1 MGRPRRHA
9 APAETGLWPLVRA
22 YLDWTR
28 VAGCSKDTCRRRD
41 AALRRFHAWCLE
53 RDLLHPAEL
62 TRPILERYQRHLQ
75 DARKTDGRP
84 LSAGSQ
90 HVLLAPLKGFFQ
102 WLVRERRLLHN
113 PAADWV
119 LPKRPKQLPHT
130 LLAVEDIEAVF
141 AQPDTQ
147 TVEGIRDRAIL
158 EVFYATGIRR
168 LELAHLDLS
177 DVDHRHQTLLIRAG
191 KGQQDR
197 FVPLGQRALQWIER
211 YRQQSRPALQHDP
224 QELALFLTDQGK
236 RFRRSA
242 LSARVKR
249 LLEKANLRRPGSC
262 HLFRHACA
270 THMLQGGADVRVIQ
284 ALLGHQS
291 LETTQLYTHVALDH
305 LTKIHAATHPLVA
318 LEADPSEAASESADA
333 DHPAPHSRA

>member
-1 MGRPRRHA
+1 MGRPRQHTTSTD
-9 APAETGLWPLVRA
+9 TGLWPLMRA

-28 VAGCSKDTCRRRD
+28 TTSHSKDTHRRRD
-41 AALRRFHAWCLE
+41 AALRRFSAWCDE
-53 RDLLHPAEL
+53 RDLQHPAEL

-75 DARKTDGRP
+75 DARKRDGRP
-84 LSAGSQ
+84 LTLGSQ
-90 HVLLAPLKGFFQ
+90 HVLLTPLKGFFR
-102 WLVRERRLLHN
+102 WLVRERRILHN
-113 PAADWV
+113 PAADWA

-130 LLAVEDIEAVF
+130 LLSVEDIEAVF

-147 TVEGIRDRAIL
+147 TVEGLRDRAML

-168 LELAHLDLS
+168 LELANLDLS
-177 DVDHRHQTLLIRAG
+177 DVDHRHRTLLIRAG

-197 FVPLGQRALQWIER
+197 FVPLGARALDWIER
-211 YRQQSRPALQHDP
+211 YRHDSRPALQHDLHEP
-224 QELALFLTDQGK
+224 ALFLTDQGH

-249 LLEKANLRRPGSC
+249 LLAKAHLQRPGSC

-270 THMLQGGADVRVIQ
+270 THMLQGGADIRVIQ

-305 LTKIHAATHPLVA
+305 LAKIHAATHPLVSV
-318 LEADPSEAASESADA
+318 EPNAAPETAPDT
-333 DHPAPHSRA
+333 PA